1 MTKIPE
7 FLKAGDKVAIV
18 CPASFIR
25 GNIDAAVK
33 ILESWGLEV
42 LLGKTVT
49 AAYHQFAGDDH
60 ERAADLQWAL
70 DDESIK
76 AVFAARGGYGCV
88 RIIDQLDF
96 SLFQKQPK
104 WLVGFSD
111 ITVLHSHIQ
120 QQFAIPTIHGQMPK
134 SFEAGTKASLDTLKA
149 ALFGQSVDYSY
160 EQKEFPNRVGEATG
174 ILVGGNL
181 AILLSVL
188 ASESD
193 VNYDGKIL
201 FIEDVGETFYSVD
214 RMLWALKRAGKF
226 KKLKGLIVGGFSGMK
241 DADPSFGQSVSEI
254 VMDKVRDADFP
265 VAFAYPAGHIDDN
278 HALIFGKKV
287 KLKTTKN
294 KVSLTYID

>member
-25 GNIDAAVK
+25 GNIDVAVK

-49 AAYHQFAGDDH
+49 AAHHQFAGDDQQ
-60 ERAADLQWAL
+60 RAEDLQWAL
-70 DDESIK
+70 DDQSIK
-76 AVFAARGGYGCV
+76 AVFAARGGYGSV
-88 RIIDQLDF
+88 RIIDRLDF
-96 SLFQKQPK
+96 SLFKKHPK
-104 WLVGFSD
+104 WIVGFSD

-120 QQFAIPTIHGQMPK
+120 SQFAIPTIHGQMPK
-134 SFEAGTKASLDTLKA
+134 SFEAGTAASLETLKA
-149 ALFGQSVDYSY
+149 ALFGDPVDYSY
-160 EQKEFPNRVGEATG
+160 QQDEFPNRVGEAEG
-174 ILVGGNL
+174 ILTGGNL

-226 KKLKGLIVGGFSGMK
+226 NKLKGLIVGGFSGMK
-241 DADPSFGQSVSEI
+241 DGDPSFGQSVSEI
-254 VMDKVRDADFP
+254 VMDKVIDDDFP
-265 VAFAYPAGHIDDN
+265 IAFAYPAGHIDDN
-278 HALIFGKKV
+278 HALVFGKKV

>member
-1 MTKIPE
+1 M
-7 FLKAGDKVAIV
+7 
-18 CPASFIR
+18 
-25 GNIDAAVK
+25 
-33 ILESWGLEV
+33 ESWGLEV

-265 VAFAYPAGHIDDN
+265 VAFVYPAGHIDDN